1 MKKIKTLSRFGAS
14 KVLTALGIISVSTFA
29 SAQQVNENKIFTNG
43 DLEISFETE
52 FHNMW
57 DDRGSG
63 SNRNGGFFRPKL
75 DKFQGFHSLG
85 DMAIGGYDPSGQV
98 IAIARDKSAAQDILV
113 APTDYVFYYNDGGS
127 GANRDGSMWHAKC
140 PTGYVA
146 MGSLANGPSKPSL
159 DAMRCIK
166 EKYVKEATLSDYIWD
181 DKGSGGDRSMS
192 AWKIKS
198 PGVNS
203 GDGVIYLPANTFLVS
218 SNYSK
223 PNTQAYA
230 LILPIDEV
238 LPADD
243 VRPERPVQADLFE
256 PSLFANNGTV
266 STTYLPWFAVKDN
279 LSLAQRIVQSPTYK
293 LVRETRYRRINFLHN
308 AGSRLAKQT
317 WESSFGTDQS
327 KSSAYTEEV
336 GIEIKGGWT
345 SPVGPSAEVTL
356 SKKFSHTTETAS
368 AWNKQETIT
377 VDVEVEPNSA
387 TAVYLLESTYS
398 LYRLNGTPV
407 GLELDHRP
415 SGSFYITSFVP
426 STGSSKSQVINRVN
440 IYPTTSKGEF
450 TVNLQDAFVPNQQN
464 ITVYDM
470 GGNLILSQE
479 IIANKTHIDIKG
491 NAAGMYLI
499 KVKDG
504 RSVTTKKIILE

>member
-1 MKKIKTLSRFGAS
+1 
-14 KVLTALGIISVSTFA
+14 
-29 SAQQVNENKIFTNG
+29 
-43 DLEISFETE
+43 
-52 FHNMW
+52 
-57 DDRGSG
+57 
-63 SNRNGGFFRPKL
+63 
-75 DKFQGFHSLG
+75 
-85 DMAIGGYDPSGQV
+85 
-98 IAIARDKSAAQDILV
+98 
-113 APTDYVFYYNDGGS
+113 
-127 GANRDGSMWHAKC
+127 
-140 PTGYVA
+140 
-146 MGSLANGPSKPSL
+146 
-159 DAMRCIK
+159 
-166 EKYVKEATLSDYIWD
+166 
-181 DKGSGGDRSMS
+181 
-192 AWKIKS
+192 
-198 PGVNS
+198 
-203 GDGVIYLPANTFLVS
+203 
-218 SNYSK
+218 
-223 PNTQAYA
+223 
-230 LILPIDEV
+230 
-238 LPADD
+238 
-243 VRPERPVQADLFE
+243 
-256 PSLFANNGTV
+256 
-266 STTYLPWFAVKDN
+266 
-279 LSLAQRIVQSPTYK
+279 
-293 LVRETRYRRINFLHN
+293 
-308 AGSRLAKQT
+308 
-317 WESSFGTDQS
+317 
-327 KSSAYTEEV
+327 V